1 MLVINII
8 RYIWKQIN
16 IILKNKNKSKIVGY
30 KYFDNSSFLNL
41 DMDSQS
47 DISLYPKKVDPMKN
61 I

>member
-1 MLVINII
+1 MW
-8 RYIWKQIN
+8 WKYLTITYA